1 MKRLPVCMVLLL
13 ALALPLF
20 SRGSREVE
28 PLPSRAPLRRESTFS
43 IALLK
48 SEETL
53 YLDPIRATDST
64 SLMVLDGLFEGLFAL
79 DPKSGEPMLA
89 LAKEAKISPDG
100 LIWTIILKDDIRF
113 SNGDRITA
121 DSVVS
126 SWLWLLHRARAGEG
140 NTYLSSMLD
149 CIEGVQA
156 FRTGEGSESKVGLS
170 TEGDNT
176 IVIRLNS
183 PAPYLPSLLSM
194 MPFSAIHP
202 SVRVEEQSLPFDEI
216 ISSGPY
222 VIESYDGSSVLLAKH
237 PWYADYQEVP
247 SDYIEFSFME
257 SASIV
262 DSYLEKTLHW
272 AVAYIPRE
280 VLHNP
285 ADMRISPQYSTGFYY
300 FSANSGV
307 YANAKIRRALDLLI
321 PWEEIRHETGQLFP
335 ASRFIPHEK
344 SITDP
349 TPRSPEETEQEALGL
364 LAEEGYPYGAGLP
377 TLYMAVHRGA
387 QVVESAER
395 IADIL
400 SRKLGITVVIDS
412 VPLSTYS
419 RYPELSPYDLSFITW
434 IGDFHDPFAFLS
446 LFSRDSGYHL
456 GTLDDGSFDTLLDQA
471 LAANDEQERTERIE
485 AAENHLLESSV
496 VFPLFHGFTINII
509 QHDMVQGWYD
519 NLLDI
524 HPVKH
529 LGIR

>member
-1 MKRLPVCMVLLL
+1 MKRFPVCMVLLL
-13 ALALPLF
+13 VVTLPLF

-28 PLPSRAPLRRESTFS
+28 PLPSRAPLRQESTFS
-43 IALLK
+43 IALLE

-53 YLDPIRATDST
+53 HLDPIRATDAT

-89 LAKEAKISPDG
+89 LAKEAAVSPDG
-100 LIWTIILKDDIRF
+100 LLWTITLKDDIRF

-126 SWLWLLHRARAGEG
+126 SWLWLLRRARAGEG
-140 NTYLSSMLD
+140 NTYLTSMLD

-156 FRTGEGSESKVGLS
+156 FRTGEESESKIGIS
-170 TEGDNT
+170 TEGDVT
-176 IVIRLNS
+176 IVIRLTS

-194 MPFSAIHP
+194 IPFSAIHP
-202 SVRVEEQSLPFDEI
+202 SIRVEQQTLSFDEI

-222 VIESYDGSSVLLAKH
+222 IIESYDGSTVLLAKH

-257 SASIV
+257 SDSIV
-262 DSYLEKTLHW
+262 KSYLEKTIHW

-280 VLHNP
+280 ILHNP

-307 YANAKIRRALDLLI
+307 YANPKIRRALDLLI
-321 PWEEIRHETGQLFP
+321 PWQEIRQETRQLFP
-335 ASRFIPHEK
+335 TSRLIPHGK
-344 SITDP
+344 NT
-349 TPRSPEETEQEALGL
+349 TEPISKLLKEAELEAFRL
-364 LAEEGYPYGAGLP
+364 LTEEGYPYGAGLP

-446 LFSRDSGYHL
+446 LFSEDSGYRL
-456 GTLDDGSFDTLLDQA
+456 GTVDDGSFDTLLDQA
-471 LAANDEQERTERIE
+471 LVADDEQERAELID
-485 AAENHLLESSV
+485 AAESHLLESSV
-496 VFPLFHGFTINII
+496 VFPLFNGFTINII
-509 QHDMVQGWYD
+509 QHEMIRGWYD